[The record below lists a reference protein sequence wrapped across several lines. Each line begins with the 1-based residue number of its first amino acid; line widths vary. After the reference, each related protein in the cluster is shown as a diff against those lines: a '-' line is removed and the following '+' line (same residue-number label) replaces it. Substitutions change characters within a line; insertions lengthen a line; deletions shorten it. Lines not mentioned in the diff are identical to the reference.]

1 MKYFIIFRVEGTH
14 RSGENQEKIE
24 VDYQTYI
31 GLFEKLREKYPDRV
45 QIGGKDGTDRR
56 SNKKSIARYD
66 RCDRANPITCDLS
79 DMLKTLSK
87 ME

>member
-45 QIGGKDGTDRR
+45 
-56 SNKKSIARYD
+56 
-66 RCDRANPITCDLS
+66 
-79 DMLKTLSK
+79 
-87 ME
+87 